1 MTEVRRFV
9 ADLAMTGISFREIKE
24 LQEKRW
30 GDLALKKT
38 QIYAII
44 KKVKAGENAY
54 DQRSLSS
61 QKTKRTASSVAA
73 VAAVAAAIE
82 EDRRFTVRSLVSVTG
97 LSTMTIHRILKDDLG
112 LVKKSARWVPKLLS
126 DAQKKA
132 RVERCEE
139 FTWFATDNIQPF
151 LCTAVSQQP

>member
-61 QKTKRTASSVAA
+61 QKTKRTASSVS
-73 VAAVAAAIE
+73 AVAAAIE

-139 FTWFATDNIQPF
+139 FLRLVRQQSKAVLNNIV
-151 LCTAVSQQP
+151 TID

>member
-44 KKVKAGENAY
+44 KKLKAGENAY
-54 DQRSLSS
+54 YQRSLSS

-73 VAAVAAAIE
+73 VVAAAIE
-82 EDRRFTVRSLVSVTG
+82 EDRRFTVRSLVSATG

-139 FTWFATDNIQPF
+139 FLRLVRQ
-151 LCTAVSQQP
+151 

>member
-44 KKVKAGENAY
+44 KKVKAGENASVHRR
-54 DQRSLSS
+54 QRELLLLSPLS
-61 QKTKRTASSVAA
+61 PPPSKKTA
-73 VAAVAAAIE
+73 V
-82 EDRRFTVRSLVSVTG
+82 
-97 LSTMTIHRILKDDLG
+97 
-112 LVKKSARWVPKLLS
+112 LLS
-126 DAQKKA
+126 DLSSLLLGS
-132 RVERCEE
+132 
-139 FTWFATDNIQPF
+139 P
-151 LCTAVSQQP
+151 P

>member
-54 DQRSLSS
+54 DLRSLSS
-61 QKTKRTASSVAA
+61 SKKTA
-73 VAAVAAAIE
+73 V
-82 EDRRFTVRSLVSVTG
+82 
-97 LSTMTIHRILKDDLG
+97 
-112 LVKKSARWVPKLLS
+112 LLS
-126 DAQKKA
+126 DLSSLLMGS
-132 RVERCEE
+132 
-139 FTWFATDNIQPF
+139 P
-151 LCTAVSQQP
+151 P

>member
-30 GDLALKKT
+30 GDLALKKN

-61 QKTKRTASSVAA
+61 QKTKRTASS
-73 VAAVAAAIE
+73 VAAAIE

-139 FTWFATDNIQPF
+139 F
-151 LCTAVSQQP
+151 LRLVRQQS